1 MIIPLILTTTA
12 ALATPASLSLDAQVS
27 RLWNSL
33 SNAPQTKPDIASLQQ
48 LFVSN
53 ATISGVRHKN
63 GEPSLN
69 LQQASEFIAGQD
81 PVKPYGFYECEIVRE
96 VRVTGSF
103 ATVLSLVWSSRVVIK
118 HNYKLILPELIACN
132 GQKLIKAG
140 NLFHCIITFL
150 PITKPT
156 PC

>member
-12 ALATPASLSLDAQVS
+12 ALATPASLSPDAQVS

-63 GEPSLN
+63 GEPGQWRAKSKPA
-69 LQQASEFIAGQD
+69 ASE
-81 PVKPYGFYECEIVRE
+81 
-96 VRVTGSF
+96 
-103 ATVLSLVWSSRVVIK
+103 
-118 HNYKLILPELIACN
+118 
-132 GQKLIKAG
+132 
-140 NLFHCIITFL
+140 
-150 PITKPT
+150 
-156 PC
+156 